1 MASSLPK
8 KKRDKTMQRIFN
20 AAQKTFAEKGFDGA
34 RMDEIARLAMVNKA
48 SIYYHI
54 GDKRTLYEHILN
66 EIFSGIADSLVQNN
80 DPASPAEE
88 RLRTFIRTLAGLID
102 RNADLA
108 AIMLREQASGAKDFP
123 ETLAQDFAR
132 IIGLITEILEDGA
145 SAGIFKQTTPVIVH
159 LMAIGTM
166 VFTKMS
172 SPIRS
177 KLAGH
182 VAAFE
187 NLGNGLE
194 HEVAVEIEDLI
205 IDAVRR

>member
-20 AAQKTFAEKGFDGA
+20 AAQKIFAEKGFDGA
-34 RMDEIARLAMVNKA
+34 RMDEIARLARVNKA

-54 GDKRTLYEHILN
+54 GDKRTLYERILN
-66 EIFSGIADSLVQNN
+66 EIFSGIADSLVQND
-80 DPASPAEE
+80 DPVSPAEE

-123 ETLAQDFAR
+123 ETLAHDFAR
-132 IIGLITEILEDGA
+132 IFGLITEILDDGA
-145 SAGIFKQTTPVIVH
+145 SAGIFKQATPVIVH
-159 LMAIGTM
+159 LMAIGTL

-177 KLAGH
+177 KMVGH
-182 VAAFE
+182 VTAFE

-194 HEVAVEIEDLI
+194 NEVAVEIEDLI
-205 IDAVRR
+205 MDAVRR